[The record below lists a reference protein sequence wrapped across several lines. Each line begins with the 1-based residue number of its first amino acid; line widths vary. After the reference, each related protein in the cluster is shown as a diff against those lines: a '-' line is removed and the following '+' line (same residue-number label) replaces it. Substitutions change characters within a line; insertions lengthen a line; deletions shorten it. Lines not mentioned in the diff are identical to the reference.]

1 MPPPNGTGRFFS
13 EFGGRVMELSLLTFA
28 VLALVVVMTPG
39 PTVLLALSNGSRFGI
54 AVAGVGIAGA
64 AISDAVL
71 ITAAGL
77 GLGAILAASAF
88 WFGVVKWI
96 GVVYLVWLGTQM
108 IRSTGQLGE
117 AIRPTENNKS
127 TTLRNYTAIFRKSF
141 LVAVANPKGYLFFSA
156 FLPQFL
162 APTEPVLPQYVKLAL
177 IFILVDAIVMAAYAG
192 LGAKAVQFLSNRG
205 VLWVD
210 RVCGGL
216 LVTLGVALRF
226 LALPDQH

>member
-1 MPPPNGTGRFFS
+1 
-13 EFGGRVMELSLLTFA
+13 
-28 VLALVVVMTPG
+28 MTPG

-54 AVAGVGIAGA
+54 AVAGDDIAGA

-96 GVVYLVWLGTQM
+96 GVAHLFWLRAQM
-108 IRSTGQLGE
+108 MRSSSQLRSPADPSEKRG
-117 AIRPTENNKS
+117 S
-127 TTLRNYTAIFRKSF
+127 MTLRNNTAIFRKSF
-141 LVAVANPKGYLFFSA
+141 LVAVANLKGYLFFTA

-162 APTEPVLPQYVKLAL
+162 VPTDSMFQQYVKLAVT
-177 IFILVDAIVMAAYAG
+177 FILIDAIVMAAYAG

-205 VLWVD
+205 ALWVD

-216 LVTLGVALRF
+216 LVTLRVALIF
-226 LALPDQH
+226 LALPDQN